1 MKRPYP
7 TTRALAEMVRAND
20 ARAVAYIVSE
30 LKRAK
35 GNVSAAAAAIGCG
48 QRTLYAWRDSNE
60 ALRQAFVQHALG
72 REGSAIEAHPR
83 REGKAQVMSGLQ
95 VRPWASSC
103 SISAACSA
111 SPAHS
116 TTTE

>member
-72 REGSAIEAHPR
+72 REGAGPIA
-83 REGKAQVMSGLQ
+83 
-95 VRPWASSC
+95 
-103 SISAACSA
+103 SAARSKRIRG
-111 SPAHS
+111 
-116 TTTE
+116 EKEKLK